1 MQARHEDRFIDE
13 RGVCR
18 GDRLPKATYG
28 ELRRTDERT
37 LLGHSSTSIVA
48 AARGRPR
55 MALVSPRLLPQLSA
69 LRFTQAI

>member
-1 MQARHEDRFIDE
+1 MQARHGERSINE

-18 GDRLPKATYG
+18 GDRLQATYG
-28 ELRRTDERT
+28 EIRRTDERT
-37 LLGHSSTSIVA
+37 LLGPSSTFIVA